1 MILTLD
7 TSSRKNG
14 YCAGDGTTIPVASA
28 FILDQHGE
36 DIGAMLDQF
45 DTNVNLLLQ
54 RFQPTVCV
62 FESPILPS
70 GGGKGD
76 KGPVMGSTLTRRKL
90 FNVTGHFEWMCHT
103 RGIRC
108 GEEQAKTIK
117 KELAGHGNASKDDMV
132 AAAQKCGVVLPP
144 TQAAGMEDAADAFG
158 LWLIGLRKTNRT
170 LSERWDKKLWSAR
183 GSLL

>member
-1 MILTLD
+1 VILTLD

-28 FILDQHGE
+28 FILDQHEE
-36 DIGAMLDQF
+36 DIGAMLEQF
-45 DTNVNLLLQ
+45 DANVSLLFQ

-90 FNVTGHFEWMCHT
+90 FNVAGHFEWMCHT
-103 RGIRC
+103 RGIPC
-108 GEEQAKTIK
+108 GEEEARTIK
-117 KELAGHGNASKDDMV
+117 KELAGSRKADKEDMV
-132 AAAQKCGVVLPP
+132 AAALKCGIVLPP

-158 LWLIGLRKTNRT
+158 LWLIGLRKTNRE
-170 LSERWDKKLWSAR
+170 LSARWDRLLYSSR
-183 GSLL
+183 GALL

>member
-14 YCAGDGTTIPVASA
+14 FCAGDGATVPVASA

-36 DIGAMLDQF
+36 DIGAMLEQF
-45 DTNVNLLLQ
+45 NQNVETLFR
-54 RFQPTVCV
+54 RFQPTVCI

-90 FNVTGHFEWMCHT
+90 FNVAGHFEWMCHT
-103 RGIRC
+103 RGIPC
-108 GEEQAKTIK
+108 GEEQARTIK
-117 KELAGHGNASKDDMV
+117 KELAGSRKATKDDMV
-132 AAAQKCGVVLPP
+132 AAALKCGVILPP

-158 LWLIGLRKTNRT
+158 LWLIGLRKTKPA
-170 LSERWDKKLWSAR
+170 LSAHWDRRLWSSR
-183 GSLL
+183 GALL